1 VLKQLLVHELRLIW
15 REPRFWLPF
24 LLPPLALLAT
34 QFWML
39 YETSRMGVALPAD
52 PRLLYTLGALL
63 AVMGGTLSAD
73 SFAGER
79 ERNTLELLLS
89 LPVAPRWVFLA
100 KVLVILPVPIVFAWI
115 SQLLFWALFPGQP
128 LHLLLNVMAFS
139 VAVCLAVTG
148 LSVLVSLGSQT
159 VRAAGQMNALLV
171 LVVLMLTQ
179 FAVPTLLT
187 APWIA
192 PLFLVAAVLSFAG
205 MTGLALRKFGR
216 L

>member
-1 VLKQLLVHELRLIW
+1 MLKQLLAHELRLIW

-115 SQLLFWALFPGQP
+115 SQLLFWLLFPGQP

-179 FAVPTLLT
+179 VAVPTLLT